1 MGLSMLYMSFPVVP
15 SAGFHQH
22 LMSGRSLFTNTL
34 SLGFL
39 ALGTGHRGGDVGG
52 RLDAPVEFSTGETMW
67 AVEGKE
73 EPGAGLWL
81 EDGEMLWATA
91 AGVGSPLCVPGDD

>member
-1 MGLSMLYMSFPVVP
+1 MGLSMSYMSFPVAP

-22 LMSGRSLFTNTL
+22 LMSGSSLLTSTL

-39 ALGTGHRGGDVGG
+39 ALGSGHQGGDVGG
-52 RLDAPVEFSTGETMW
+52 LLDAPVELSSGDAVW

-73 EPGAGLWL
+73 EPGAGLWV
-81 EDGEMLWATA
+81 EDGEMLWAAA
-91 AGVGSPLCVPGDD
+91 AGVGAPL